1 MWDKFINKKK
11 FIIIFIEVKKMKNKA
26 ENKDKFIKLRVTE
39 TQKQKIDNESK
50 RKGITVSEL
59 VREAIEDYLN
69 KGD

>member
-1 MWDKFINKKK
+1 
-11 FIIIFIEVKKMKNKA
+11 MKNNA
-26 ENKDKFIKLRVTE
+26 ENKDRFIKLRVTE